1 MTPRLHAQAS
11 HHLLEDPSA
20 EDFARAAR
28 WALQSEDWALAIQ
41 QISAALTFGPED
53 RNHLALL
60 DAILARSKQSA
71 RLVELPPDGVFWG
84 LCAVHARWLAHHGD
98 LDGALAALFEVVAF
112 EPSAHYLSWG
122 VTWTASTKARRGILP
137 MTIARGLVK
146 LTESVRA
153 KCESPNRLEHANLE
167 RFSSNL
173 ESGLLIAERTQLK
186 HPTHDDLRVARS
198 RAWRLLGRW
207 AEAERCI
214 EAGSKKSWG
223 VVVERAAIAAARG
236 DASARSHWL
245 RRAAELRPDSP
256 ETHCDLAR
264 ALLDEGRLSEAV
276 CRFEQALSLE
286 GCPRDGALLAVYA
299 RALQGRQTLLP
310 SDFPQGA
317 SPSRIQALCRDLHAY
332 VTRLPDPID
341 PLIAV
346 VRSATSRAAS
356 TQGSAPIRV
365 RVTSERPA
373 CASLELAF
381 RHSVSRVGKSV
392 QLETLCTARDN
403 PTSVLLTAPFAEP
416 NHLPRHDS
424 DATLRGIVASLAR
437 SPFRWQSWCDNA
449 AARGART
456 ESSIWLQLSTTPA
469 DDETLEAVQWV
480 HAYQIAGALLAAHA
494 GNDVE
499 LRFSDLRRTALHSTD
514 WMSAAA
520 VVGLRA
526 LAERYPAS
534 SPQVVALLKELVP
547 SSEMS
552 LGPAALAVA
561 VSGDA
566 LAEEAERPVFVKLR
580 QRVQRELAARGP
592 SLQ

>member
-11 HHLLEDPSA
+11 HNYLEDPSA

-28 WALQSEDWALAIQ
+28 WALQSEDLALAIQ
-41 QISAALTFGPED
+41 QVSAALTFGPED
-53 RNHLALL
+53 RNNLALL
-60 DAILARSKQSA
+60 DAILARSKQSE
-71 RLVELPPDGVFWG
+71 RLVELPADGAFWG
-84 LCAVHARWLAHHGD
+84 LCAVHARWLARRGD

-112 EPSAHYLSWG
+112 EPSAHFLSWG

-153 KCESPNRLEHANLE
+153 KCESPSSLEHAKLE
-167 RFSSNL
+167 RFSSNV
-173 ESGLLIAERTQLK
+173 ESGLLIAERTQFK

-198 RAWRLLGRW
+198 RALRLLGLW

-214 EAGSKKSWG
+214 EAGSKKNWG
-223 VVVERAAIAAARG
+223 VLVERAAIAAARG
-236 DASARSHWL
+236 DASARSNWL
-245 RRAAELRPDSP
+245 RRAAESRPDSP

-264 ALLDEGRLSEAV
+264 ALLDEGRLSDAV
-276 CRFEQALSLE
+276 HSFEKALSLE
-286 GCPRDGALLAVYA
+286 GCPRDGVLLAAYA
-299 RALQGRQTLLP
+299 GALRDHKTLLP
-310 SDFPQGA
+310 NDFPVGA

-356 TQGSAPIRV
+356 THGSAPMRV

-381 RHSVSRVGKSV
+381 QHSVSRVGKSA
-392 QLETLCTARDN
+392 QLETICTARDN
-403 PTSVLLTAPFAEP
+403 PASDLLSAQAVDQTHFQ
-416 NHLPRHDS
+416 RHDS
-424 DATLRGIVASLAR
+424 DATLQGIVSALAR
-437 SPFRWQSWCDNA
+437 SPFGWQTWCDSA
-449 AARGART
+449 SALGART
-456 ESSIWLQLSTTPA
+456 ESSIWLQLSGTPA

-480 HAYQIAGALLAAHA
+480 HAYQVAGALLAAHA
-494 GNDVE
+494 GNHVE
-499 LRFSDLRRTALHSTD
+499 LRFSDLRRTALQSKD

-520 VVGLRA
+520 VLGLRA
-526 LAERYPAS
+526 LGERYPALS
-534 SPQVVALLKELVP
+534 HQVVALLKELVP
-547 SSEMS
+547 SPEVS

-566 LAEEAERPVFVKLR
+566 LAEDAERPLFVSLR
-580 QRVQRELAARGP
+580 QRVQRELAELAD
-592 SLQ
+592 